1 MDDLHIDI
9 KRTIDDSVD
18 EVESLSFRYQNRL
31 DLS

>member
-18 EVESLSFRYQNRL
+18 AIELLPFRYQNRL
-31 DLS
+31 DLT